1 MFSILSRPPRSF
13 AKPLLICGGQYIV
26 DPALGRLEG
35 GSAAWHPGV
44 PSRLCHSL
52 CDLGEVSSLL
62 DTPSLSFFKC
72 TMGFPVPIAQAGC
85 ED

>member
-35 GSAAWHPGV
+35 GLQPGTLGSLHGSV
-44 PSRLCHSL
+44 TRCVTLGKSR
-52 CDLGEVSSLL
+52 
-62 DTPSLSFFKC
+62 PF
-72 TMGFPVPIAQAGC
+72 
-85 ED
+85 